1 MMTAPGWRVVGV
13 GRIYAVLVGL
23 SRRRESDRQE
33 NLDLGLPHCQY
44 YIAPCPVWKTKTEG

>member
-1 MMTAPGWRVVGV
+1 MMTAPGWRVVVV
-13 GRIYAVLVGL
+13 GRTYAGLAGL
-23 SRRRESDRQE
+23 SRRRESDRPE